1 MHIFSTTSRIHKIL
15 GARKIPSAHKIIGVK
30 AAQKGALA
38 CVALALMTLFSA
50 CYKLPTPT
58 KEALNVQ
65 IYRGKASLQGCAYV
79 AEASGVINTKGY
91 GVKLLDA
98 IGGAENDLRN
108 KAAKYGG
115 NAVLVLH
122 TESRY
127 LGTDYNFKVGLTG
140 ENTSNKID
148 EYIIYGEVYRC
159 NF

>member
-1 MHIFSTTSRIHKIL
+1 MHIFLTSRIHKIL
-15 GARKIPSAHKIIGVK
+15 GARKIPSARKIIGVK

-38 CVALALMTLFSA
+38 CVALALMMLFSA

-127 LGTDYNFKVGLTG
+127 LGADYNFKVGLTG